1 METTTKTATIEKAI
15 EAKINEIYSL
25 VNSCEDID
33 ARYHLEEEDLTSADD
48 IREKL
53 EDGNAFDIEII
64 YYSTAIEYL
73 RENDPS
79 LRTSLELASD
89 LGFEAKNLNSEIL
102 ASLLASANVRDE
114 FGGIESELDTL
125 CQELAELREELEE
138 AQEEEEEEETEEN

>member
-1 METTTKTATIEKAI
+1 METTTTTATIEKAI
-15 EAKINEIYSL
+15 ETKVNEIYSL
-25 VNSCEDID
+25 VNSCGDID

-53 EDGNAFDIEII
+53 EDGDAFDIEII

-79 LRTSLELASD
+79 LRISLELASD
-89 LGFEAKNLNSEIL
+89 LGFEAKKLNSEIL
-102 ASLLASANVRDE
+102 ASLLASENVKDE
-114 FGGIESELDTL
+114 FNGIESELDTL

-138 AQEEEEEEETEEN
+138 AQEDEEETEEN